1 MPNGSAVPHGPER
14 PPPMPAAHHRSLA
27 RCLRVAC
34 ASLALVASA
43 GAQSNAALHTGH
55 AIPGFHGFE
64 SSVRPP
70 LGLSFDNVTMFYRAD
85 MDTDRHGNDTGTS
98 GSVQHLSNHSTL
110 NWLSPWRIFGANYVA
125 RLRVSLANSA
135 PHPRSIDAGNRGFK
149 IGDTYLEPLSL
160 YWLGER
166 GYLSFRYG
174 LWWDTGSFEA
184 GNLNSSGKG
193 FKTHQVSLGFTYY
206 PDVAKRWNLSLLGRY
221 GRHGQVDGLDLRPG
235 DDLVLD
241 WAAGRRLGERWNA
254 GLVGYGVFQTSRDEG
269 ADANKGVGYYGNGG
283 IGFGV
288 KYDLPSIA
296 GSAELRAYQEF
307 SSYNHT
313 EGQTGVLGLNFRF

>member
-1 MPNGSAVPHGPER
+1 M
-14 PPPMPAAHHRSLA
+14 
-27 RCLRVAC
+27 
-34 ASLALVASA
+34 
-43 GAQSNAALHTGH
+43 
-55 AIPGFHGFE
+55 
-64 SSVRPP
+64 
-70 LGLSFDNVTMFYRAD
+70 
-85 MDTDRHGNDTGTS
+85 
-98 GSVQHLSNHSTL
+98 
-110 NWLSPWRIFGANYVA
+110 
-125 RLRVSLANSA
+125 
-135 PHPRSIDAGNRGFK
+135 
-149 IGDTYLEPLSL
+149 
-160 YWLGER
+160 
-166 GYLSFRYG
+166 
-174 LWWDTGSFEA
+174 
-184 GNLNSSGKG
+184 
-193 FKTHQVSLGFTYY
+193 
-206 PDVAKRWNLSLLGRY
+206 AKRWNLSLLGRY